1 MKNVKAHIMRGQS
14 IPDVCIEV
22 CLPTIWL
29 ALSLLVFLAGFLKC
43 EQNAKKEHEHL
54 QQNTDA
60 DAFPAIVLILT
71 HNGNKP
77 ATKLPNVI
85 STNTQIAS
93 YANEV
98 DEAASKLRCRAKRE
112 GFRLSKMGCGGS
124 TNSDKGQNSDDGQKN
139 VSAFHKQP
147 KVSIKVGDGVKML
160 EKNPR
165 VVFVFGGPGTK
176 KGSMIDNLANVF
188 GMEVINVEN
197 VIISN
202 LAKKV
207 ENPDPG
213 KIVNMVKDLLTKE
226 DHLLRLDSVLRMV
239 GRAIGECDPNK
250 VILVDLMPNLK
261 WMLNNK
267 HFIKECEEDLCF
279 SKRIYAISFVLNFV
293 IPKEKVLNK
302 LEVECAKHP
311 TTQQAGK
318 KPDQPKQSDE
328 ADSSRTQKWPPK
340 QSDEADSSRTQKW
353 PPKQS
358 DEADSSRTQKWPPKQ
373 SDEAD
378 SSRTQK
384 WPPKQSDEADSSRTQ
399 KWPPKQSDE
408 ADSSRTQKWPPK
420 QSDEADSS
428 RTQNFIN
435 KLSTIVPNGLPV
447 FKTSTEKRLILYE
460 NSIRHFMGM
469 FEARDNIVSVDVS
482 SGRQDAIWAKLC
494 DFFAQYN
501 FQSSRIVESV
511 VIFGFDETD
520 LEEVAISRY
529 SLTVI
534 KLKDILQDTAA
545 PVEQVIDQLCQYLD
559 SSDPTH
565 RVFAVDST
573 DTSLTRDLKKVK
585 SIKAIQFHESGED
598 CRMSRYCKV
607 NLTNKGD
614 PVPLQAVS
622 SIHNEVCLFTSQVPP
637 DLCKWVAS
645 MMAECRTKQRHS

>member
-1 MKNVKAHIMRGQS
+1 
-14 IPDVCIEV
+14 
-22 CLPTIWL
+22 
-29 ALSLLVFLAGFLKC
+29 
-43 EQNAKKEHEHL
+43 
-54 QQNTDA
+54 
-60 DAFPAIVLILT
+60 
-71 HNGNKP
+71 
-77 ATKLPNVI
+77 
-85 STNTQIAS
+85 
-93 YANEV
+93 
-98 DEAASKLRCRAKRE
+98 
-112 GFRLSKMGCGGS
+112 MGCGGS

-267 HFIKECEEDLCF
+267 HFIKECEEEFRQLEEN
-279 SKRIYAISFVLNFV
+279 YAISFVLNFV

-328 ADSSRTQKWPPK
+328 ADSSRTQ
-340 QSDEADSSRTQKW
+340 
-353 PPKQS
+353 
-358 DEADSSRTQKWPPKQ
+358 
-373 SDEAD
+373 
-378 SSRTQK
+378 
-384 WPPKQSDEADSSRTQ
+384 
-399 KWPPKQSDE
+399 
-408 ADSSRTQKWPPK
+408 
-420 QSDEADSS
+420 
-428 RTQNFIN
+428 
-435 KLSTIVPNGLPV
+435 
-447 FKTSTEKRLILYE
+447 KRLILYE